1 MKEGFLFLIAALLH
15 ELGHILCARLLGIP
29 LIGCSVRP
37 CGAFLNFDFSRT
49 SYRREGCVHLAG
61 AGMGLIAAAAA
72 LWIFGEEAEYFI
84 GISVVLAAVNLLPM
98 RGFDGGG
105 VLHCLLSAVV
115 SPEKGDRICRAVSL
129 LVTLLLWTAV
139 LWVELR
145 VRADAAIL
153 CFVLYVVI
161 FQAEIVNFT

>member
-1 MKEGFLFLIAALLH
+1 MNECVLFLLAAFLH
-15 ELGHILCARLLGIP
+15 ELGHILCARLLGVP
-29 LIGCSVRP
+29 LNGCSVRP

-61 AGMGLIAAAAA
+61 AGKGLITAAAAV
-72 LWIFGEEAEYFI
+72 WMFGEKAAYFS
-84 GISVVLAAVNLLPM
+84 GISVVLAAVNLLPV

-105 VLHCLLSAVV
+105 VLHCLLSAVLPPDQGEIV
-115 SPEKGDRICRAVSL
+115 CRAVSL

-145 VRADAAIL
+145 VRADAAML
-153 CFVLYVVI
+153 CFVLYVII
-161 FQAEIVNFT
+161 FPSEIVNFT